1 MDQGGL
7 KRSGNRDDSLTFGE
21 TGERGGGETGDAAGS
36 LLPSAMHLP
45 RPRSQA
51 QPREAPNGKTPGQL
65 GPPSLH
71 PHHHALGEGSNTKEG
86 KTIRIQ
92 KPQQQTDIGLFNIEE
107 NLSFLEESLTDLDR
121 TSTSIIS
128 TSDTSVLGNLPLPD
142 LFPQHVKQEVDFS
155 LDKDLGTYGG
165 HMDHGLSDLDSSSS
179 RLIED
184 SEIWRDLELPG
195 SLPDISDFE
204 LDTEVAHLDNVL
216 HESGGGG
223 AIATMLKETKSFSGN
238 GGNCT
243 SVNGTEQQQQ
253 QQQQHNPLPHHHQQ
267 PQHLLLHQQ
276 HPPHHHQQQQPPPL
290 LSSVMI
296 KEEKD
301 ADDSFVHIRTPG
313 VVKQEKQDSAG
324 FCQSSCLRNNLS
336 SLHGGGAMSSSM
348 GVGPGYQYRA
358 NPPSAVG
365 LPDQKPFAMYSSL
378 HPVGDGWGRGNGYGE
393 SSGIQRGNDGLPSAS
408 SSSSSSSSS
417 LAAFAVGFASSSAR
431 TAENGSSA
439 VSGQAKPSGPTHK
452 ICLVCSDEA
461 SGCHYGVVT
470 CGSCKVF
477 FKRAVEGWRARQNT
491 DGQHNY
497 LCAGRND
504 CIIDKIRRKNC
515 PACRFRKCLQ
525 AGMNLEARKNKKLI
539 RMKVQQSSVASEPGG
554 SMALPVIP
562 KSMPQ
567 LVPTMLSLLKAIEP
581 EIIYSGYDST
591 LPDTSTR
598 LMTTLNRLGGQQ
610 VISAVKWAKSLPGFR
625 NLHLDD
631 QMTLL
636 QCSWLFLMS
645 FSLGWR
651 SYEQCNGSML
661 CFAPDLVINEE
672 RMKLPFMTDQC
683 EQMLK
688 ISNEF
693 VRLQVSYDEYLCMK
707 VLLLLSTVPKDGL
720 KSQAVFDEI
729 RMTYIKELGKAI
741 VKREENSSQNWQR
754 FYQLT
759 KLLDSMQEM
768 VEGLLQICFYTFV
781 NKSLSVEFPEMLAEI
796 ITNQIPKFKDGSV
809 KPLLFHQK

>member
-1 MDQGGL
+1 MDQGGP
-7 KRSGNRDDSLTFGE
+7 KHNGNQNDNLTF
-21 TGERGGGETGDAAGS
+21 AGIGPEVGRDTVGPS
-36 LLPSAMHLP
+36 DLLLQSAMHLP
-45 RPRSQA
+45 SPGSMNQSTV
-51 QPREAPNGKTPGQL
+51 APNGQGGTKDQGEL
-65 GPPSLH
+65 GGLFESD
-71 PHHHALGEGSNTKEG
+71 KEG
-86 KTIRIQ
+86 KMSRMHKQ
-92 KPQQQTDIGLFNIEE
+92 DQDIFMYGD
-107 NLSFLEESLTDLDR
+107 SLPLLNQSISDLDP
-121 TSTSIIS
+121 TSTSVIN
-128 TSDTSVLGNLPLPD
+128 TSEASILGNLPLPD
-142 LFPQHVKQEVDFS
+142 LFSQQIKQEGIFS
-155 LDKDLGTYGG
+155 LDKELGNFGG
-165 HMDHGLSDLDSSSS
+165 QTGAGACNLDSRSASLIDDADIWQDLD
-179 RLIED
+179 
-184 SEIWRDLELPG
+184 LPN
-195 SLPDISDFE
+195 SLPEISAFE
-204 LDTEVAHLDNVL
+204 LDSEVAHLDTIL
-216 HESGGGG
+216 QESGSGP
-223 AIATMLKETKSFSGN
+223 EKSLLGN
-238 GGNCT
+238 GANCIAL
-243 SVNGTEQQQQ
+243 NGTEQQQQ
-253 QQQQHNPLPHHHQQ
+253 QPPPHLVQ
-267 PQHLLLHQQ
+267 HQQ
-276 HPPHHHQQQQPPPL
+276 HQLQQPPAML
-290 LSSVMI
+290 TNVVI

-301 ADDSFVHIRTPG
+301 PDFIHIRTPG
-313 VVKQEKQDSAG
+313 VVKQEKQDGSSY
-324 FCQSSCLRNNLS
+324 CQSQCLQS
-336 SLHGGGAMSSSM
+336 GMSPLHGVGTMLSPLDVGA
-348 GVGPGYQYRA
+348 GTGYHYRA
-358 NPPSAVG
+358 NPGTAG
-365 LPDQKPFAMYSSL
+365 LQDQKPFSTYTNL
-378 HPVGDGWGRGNGYGE
+378 PGVGEGWIGGKRYGE
-393 SSGIQRGNDGLPSAS
+393 SSGIQGTSDGHPSAAALGNFPVSFTS
-408 SSSSSSSSS
+408 SS
-417 LAAFAVGFASSSAR
+417 VR
-431 TAENGSSA
+431 TGENNSTS
-439 VSGQAKPSGPTHK
+439 VTGQSKPGGQTHK

-539 RMKVQQSSVASEPGG
+539 KMKVQQPSRPSEPA
-554 SMALPVIP
+554 SNLPVPIIP
-562 KSMPQ
+562 RSMPQ
-567 LVPTMLSLLKAIEP
+567 LVPTMLSVLKAIEP

-591 LPDTSTR
+591 LPDTSSR
-598 LMTTLNRLGGQQ
+598 LMSTLNRLGGQQ

-651 SYEQCNGSML
+651 SYEQCNGRML

-672 RMKLPFMTDQC
+672 RMKLPLMGDQC

-688 ISNEF
+688 ICNEF

-707 VLLLLSTVPKDGL
+707 VLLLLSTVPKEGL
-720 KSQAVFDEI
+720 KCQAVFDEI

-741 VKREENSSQNWQR
+741 VKREENTSQNWQR

-781 NKSLSVEFPEMLAEI
+781 NKTLSVEFPEMLTEI

>member
-7 KRSGNRDDSLTFGE
+7 KRNGNRDDSLTFGE
-21 TGERGGGETGDAAGS
+21 TGAGVCRDTGDTAGS
-36 LLPSAMHLP
+36 LLQSAMHLP
-45 RPRSQA
+45 SPGSL
-51 QPREAPNGKTPGQL
+51 PTVSPNGRGGTKDQGQL
-65 GPPSLH
+65 GGLFESPQ
-71 PHHHALGEGSNTKEG
+71 HHVLCEGSDMKES
-86 KTIRIQ
+86 KLIRMQ
-92 KPQQQTDIGLFNIEE
+92 KPQQQQQDIGVFSMEGDLPLLNQNI
-107 NLSFLEESLTDLDR
+107 SDLDR
-121 TSTSIIS
+121 TSTSVIN
-128 TSDTSVLGNLPLPD
+128 TSDTSILGNLPLPD
-142 LFPQHVKQEVDFS
+142 LFSQHIKQEGNFP
-155 LDKDLGTYGG
+155 LDKDLGTYSG
-165 HMDHGLSDLDSSSS
+165 HTGAGPCDLDSS
-179 RLIED
+179 RLMED
-184 SEIWRDLELPG
+184 SEIWQDLDLPS
-195 SLPDISDFE
+195 SLPEISDFE
-204 LDTEVAHLDNVL
+204 LDSEVAHLDNIL
-216 HESGGGG
+216 HDSSVSGVPASGL
-223 AIATMLKETKSFSGN
+223 LKETKSLMGN
-238 GGNCT
+238 EGNCT
-243 SVNGTEQQQQ
+243 NVNGTDK
-253 QQQQHNPLPHHHQQ
+253 QHHPIHHHHHQQ
-267 PQHLLLHQQ
+267 HQQ
-276 HPPHHHQQQQPPPL
+276 HHLLQHQQQQLHHQHQQPPSL

-301 ADDSFVHIRTPG
+301 PDNNSFIHIRTPG
-313 VVKQEKQDSAG
+313 VVKQEKQESTG
-324 FCQSSCLRNNLS
+324 FCQSQCLQSSIS
-336 SLHGGGAMSSSM
+336 SLHGGGPMPSPMAI
-348 GVGPGYQYRA
+348 GAGAGYHYRA
-358 NPPSAVG
+358 NPPSTVG
-365 LPDQKPFAMYSSL
+365 LQDQKPFGMYL
-378 HPVGDGWGRGNGYGE
+378 NLPPVGESWVSRNRYGE
-393 SSGIQRGNDGLPSAS
+393 APGIQRGDDGLPSAAALASFSVNFSSASPRTGETS
-408 SSSSSSSSS
+408 SS
-417 LAAFAVGFASSSAR
+417 V
-431 TAENGSSA
+431 
-439 VSGQAKPSGPTHK
+439 VPGQSKPGGQTHK

-539 RMKVQQSSVASEPGG
+539 KMKVQRPPGSSEPINN
-554 SMALPVIP
+554 MPVPVIP
-562 KSMPQ
+562 RCMPQ
-567 LVPTMLSLLKAIEP
+567 LVPTMLSVLKAIEP

-591 LPDTSTR
+591 LPDTSSR

-651 SYEQCNGSML
+651 SYEQCNGTML
-661 CFAPDLVINEE
+661 CFAPDLVINKE

-688 ISNEF
+688 ICDEF
-693 VRLQVSYDEYLCMK
+693 VRLEVSYEEYLCMK

-741 VKREENSSQNWQR
+741 VKREENASQNWQR

-768 VEGLLQICFYTFV
+768 VDGLLQICFYTFV
-781 NKSLSVEFPEMLAEI
+781 NKTLSVEFPEMLAEI
-796 ITNQIPKFKDGSV
+796 ISNQIPKLKDGSV
-809 KPLLFHQK
+809 QPLLFHQK

>member
-1 MDQGGL
+1 MRYFDDKEMDQGGL
-7 KRSGNRDDSLTFGE
+7 KRNGNRDDSLTFGE
-21 TGERGGGETGDAAGS
+21 TGARAGRDTGDTAGS
-36 LLPSAMHLP
+36 LLQSAMHLP
-45 RPRSQA
+45 GPGSLP
-51 QPREAPNGKTPGQL
+51 QPTVAPNGRGGTKDQGEL
-65 GPPSLH
+65 GGLFESPQH
-71 PHHHALGEGSNTKEG
+71 PVLCEGSDVEEDK
-86 KTIRIQ
+86 ISRMQ
-92 KPQQQTDIGLFNIEE
+92 KKQQQQHQDNGIFNMED
-107 NLSFLEESLTDLDR
+107 SLLKQSISGVDR
-121 TSTSIIS
+121 TSTSVIS
-128 TSDTSVLGNLPLPD
+128 TSVSSVLGNLPLPD
-142 LFPQHVKQEVDFS
+142 LFAQHIKQEGNFS
-155 LDKDLGTYGG
+155 LDKDLRTYSAHASVGPC
-165 HMDHGLSDLDSSSS
+165 DLDGSSS

-184 SEIWRDLELPG
+184 TEIWQDLDLPS

-204 LDTEVAHLDNVL
+204 LDSEVAHLDNIL
-216 HESGGGG
+216 HDSRGDGGGPVSG
-223 AIATMLKETKSFSGN
+223 LLKETKSLVGN
-238 GGNCT
+238 GVSCT
-243 SVNGTEQQQQ
+243 SVNGTN
-253 QQQQHNPLPHHHQQ
+253 QQQHPV
-267 PQHLLLHQQ
+267 
-276 HPPHHHQQQQPPPL
+276 HHHQQQPHHLLQHQQHQLHRQQEPASL

-301 ADDSFVHIRTPG
+301 PDDSFIHIRTPG
-313 VVKQEKQDSAG
+313 VVKQEKQDSAD
-324 FCQSSCLRNNLS
+324 FCQSQCLQSSMS
-336 SLHGGGAMSSSM
+336 SLHGGSPMSSPM
-348 GVGPGYQYRA
+348 GVGAGPGYHYRA
-358 NPPSAVG
+358 NPSSTVG
-365 LPDQKPFAMYSSL
+365 LQDQKPFGMYSNL
-378 HPVGDGWGRGNGYGE
+378 PLVGESWAGGSRYGE
-393 SSGIQRGNDGLPSAS
+393 SPGIQRGDDGLPSAAALATFSVNFSRTGETS
-408 SSSSSSSSS
+408 SS
-417 LAAFAVGFASSSAR
+417 V
-431 TAENGSSA
+431 
-439 VSGQAKPSGPTHK
+439 VPGQSKPSGQTHK

-539 RMKVQQSSVASEPGG
+539 KMKVQRPPGSSEPI
-554 SMALPVIP
+554 SNMPVPVIP
-562 KSMPQ
+562 RCMPQ
-567 LVPTMLSLLKAIEP
+567 LVPTMLSVLKAIEP

-591 LPDTSTR
+591 LPDTSSR

-661 CFAPDLVINEE
+661 CFAPDLVINNE

-688 ISNEF
+688 ICNEF

-741 VKREENSSQNWQR
+741 VKREENTSQNWQR

-781 NKSLSVEFPEMLAEI
+781 NKTLSVEFPEMLAEI

>member
-1 MDQGGL
+1 MQPCAGDSVQDKEMDQGGL
-7 KRSGNRDDSLTFGE
+7 KRNGNRDDSLTFGE
-21 TGERGGGETGDAAGS
+21 TGAGESRDAGDTAGS
-36 LLPSAMHLP
+36 LHQSAAHPLGRGSLP
-45 RPRSQA
+45 
-51 QPREAPNGKTPGQL
+51 QPTVAPNGGCGTKDQGEL
-65 GPPSLH
+65 GGLFDSPQ
-71 PHHHALGEGSNTKEG
+71 HHVPCERSDIEEG
-86 KTIRIQ
+86 KIVKRLKQ
-92 KPQQQTDIGLFNIEE
+92 HQNMDGFNLKHSI
-107 NLSFLEESLTDLDR
+107 DDVDR
-121 TSTSIIS
+121 RPTSIIS
-128 TSDTSVLGNLPLPD
+128 TSISSILGNLPLPD
-142 LFPQHVKQEVDFS
+142 LFPQHIKQEATFS
-155 LDKDLGTYGG
+155 PDRDPETYSGHTGT
-165 HMDHGLSDLDSSSS
+165 GLCDLDGDSS
-179 RLIED
+179 RQIED
-184 SEIWRDLELPG
+184 IEIWQDLDLPN
-195 SLPDISDFE
+195 SLPEISDF
-204 LDTEVAHLDNVL
+204 DFDSEVAHLDNIL
-216 HESGGGG
+216 HDSRGGGG
-223 AIATMLKETKSFSGN
+223 GGGDGAVVSGLLKETKPLMGN

-243 SVNGTEQQQQ
+243 SVNGSDQQHHLLQQQQ
-253 QQQQHNPLPHHHQQ
+253 LPHQ
-267 PQHLLLHQQ
+267 PAS
-276 HPPHHHQQQQPPPL
+276 L

-301 ADDSFVHIRTPG
+301 PDDSFIHIRTPG
-313 VVKQEKQDSAG
+313 VVKQEKQDNTG
-324 FCQSSCLRNNLS
+324 FCQAQCLQKGMS
-336 SLHGGGAMSSSM
+336 SLHGGGPMSSSL
-348 GVGPGYQYRA
+348 GVGVGSSYHYRA
-358 NPPSAVG
+358 NSSSAVG
-365 LPDQKPFAMYSSL
+365 LQDQEPFGVYSNL
-378 HPVGDGWGRGNGYGE
+378 PLVGESWARGNRFGD
-393 SSGIQRGNDGLPSAS
+393 SSGLQRGDDGLPSA
-408 SSSSSSSSS
+408 
-417 LAAFAVGFASSSAR
+417 AALSTFSVSFSGSSAR
-431 TAENGSSA
+431 AGETLSSA
-439 VSGQAKPSGPTHK
+439 LAGQSKPSGQTHK

-477 FKRAVEGWRARQNT
+477 FKRAVEG
-491 DGQHNY
+491 QHNY

-515 PACRFRKCLQ
+515 PACRFRKCLK
-525 AGMNLEARKNKKLI
+525 AGMNLEARKNKKLTK
-539 RMKVQQSSVASEPGG
+539 MKVPTMPV
-554 SMALPVIP
+554 PVIP
-562 KSMPQ
+562 RPMPQ
-567 LVPTMLSLLKAIEP
+567 LVPTMLSVLKAIEP
-581 EIIYSGYDST
+581 EVIYSGYDST
-591 LPDTSTR
+591 LPDTSSR

-661 CFAPDLVINEE
+661 CFAPDLVINKE
-672 RMKLPFMTDQC
+672 RMKLPFMNDQC
-683 EQMLK
+683 EQMLT
-688 ISNEF
+688 ICNEF

-741 VKREENSSQNWQR
+741 VKREENASQNWQR

-781 NKSLSVEFPEMLAEI
+781 NKTLSVEFPEMLAEI

>member
-1 MDQGGL
+1 MDQSGL
-7 KRSGNRDDSLTFGE
+7 KRNGNQDSLTFGE
-21 TGERGGGETGDAAGS
+21 TGAALGGDTGDTADS
-36 LLPSAMHLP
+36 RLQSAMPLP
-45 RPRSQA
+45 GSGSVPQSTV
-51 QPREAPNGKTPGQL
+51 APNGQAGTKDQGEFGGLFESPQ
-65 GPPSLH
+65 
-71 PHHHALGEGSNTKEG
+71 HHALCEGSDMKEG
-86 KTIRIQ
+86 KIIGMQ
-92 KPQQQTDIGLFNIEE
+92 KLQPQQHQDISMFNTKS
-107 NLSFLEESLTDLDR
+107 NVTLLGQSVSDLNS
-121 TSTSIIS
+121 TSTSVIS
-128 TSDTSVLGNLPLPD
+128 TSEVSVLGNLPLPD
-142 LFPQHVKQEVDFS
+142 LFPQQIKQEGSFS
-155 LDKDLGTYGG
+155 MDKDLGTYGRQAG
-165 HMDHGLSDLDSSSS
+165 AGPCDLDGSSS

-184 SEIWRDLELPG
+184 AEIWQELDLPS
-195 SLPDISDFE
+195 SLPEITYFE
-204 LDTEVAHLDNVL
+204 FDSEMAHLDNIL
-216 HESGGGG
+216 QENSGAGGPDSG
-223 AIATMLKETKSFSGN
+223 LLKETKSLVGN

-243 SVNGTEQQQQ
+243 NVNGTDQQD
-253 QQQQHNPLPHHHQQ
+253 PI
-267 PQHLLLHQQ
+267 HL
-276 HPPHHHQQQQPPPL
+276 HHQQQPHHHLLQHQQLHPRQQSSL
-290 LSSVMI
+290 LSTVMI

-301 ADDSFVHIRTPG
+301 PDESYAHIHNPG
-313 VVKQEKQDSAG
+313 VVKQEKQDNSG
-324 FCQSSCLRNNLS
+324 FCQSQCLQS
-336 SLHGGGAMSSSM
+336 GMTSLHGSPMS
-348 GVGPGYQYRA
+348 
-358 NPPSAVG
+358 SAVG
-365 LPDQKPFAMYSSL
+365 VGAGPGFHFKASPSSTVGLQDQKPFGMFSNVPQMGESWA
-378 HPVGDGWGRGNGYGE
+378 RGNRYGK
-393 SSGIQRGNDGLPSAS
+393 SSGIQRADDGLSSATALAPFSVSFTS
-408 SSSSSSSSS
+408 SSPITGENSSSTGLSQS
-417 LAAFAVGFASSSAR
+417 
-431 TAENGSSA
+431 
-439 VSGQAKPSGPTHK
+439 KPSGQTHK

-477 FKRAVEGWRARQNT
+477 FKRAVEGWS
-491 DGQHNY
+491 DLSHNY

-539 RMKVQQSSVASEPGG
+539 KMKMPRSPGSSEPV
-554 SMALPVIP
+554 SNMPVPVIP
-562 KSMPQ
+562 RCMPQ
-567 LVPTMLSLLKAIEP
+567 LVPTMLSVLKAIEP
-581 EIIYSGYDST
+581 EIIYSGYDGT
-591 LPDTSTR
+591 LPDTSSR

-688 ISNEF
+688 ICNEF

-741 VKREENSSQNWQR
+741 VKREENASQNWQR

-768 VEGLLQICFYTFV
+768 VESLLQICFYTFV
-781 NKSLSVEFPEMLAEI
+781 NKTLSVEFPEMLAEI

>member
-7 KRSGNRDDSLTFGE
+7 KRNGNRDDSLTFGAIE
-21 TGERGGGETGDAAGS
+21 AEVNRDTGDTPGS
-36 LLPSAMHLP
+36 LLRSAMHLP
-45 RPRSQA
+45 GSGSLP
-51 QPREAPNGKTPGQL
+51 PPTMAPNGQGGTKDQGDL
-65 GPPSLH
+65 GGLFDSPQ
-71 PHHHALGEGSNTKEG
+71 HHVLCEDTNMKEG
-86 KTIRIQ
+86 KMIRMQ
-92 KPQQQTDIGLFNIEE
+92 KQQPQDICIFSMGD
-107 NLSFLEESLTDLDR
+107 SLPLLNQSISDLDR
-121 TSTSIIS
+121 TATAVIS
-128 TSDTSVLGNLPLPD
+128 TQDTSVPGNLPLPD
-142 LFPQHVKQEVDFS
+142 LFSQQIKQEGFFP
-155 LDKDLGTYGG
+155 LDNNLGTYSG
-165 HMDHGLSDLDSSSS
+165 HTGTGPSDLDGSNT

-184 SEIWRDLELPG
+184 PEIWREFDLPG
-195 SLPDISDFE
+195 SLPEISAFE
-204 LDTEVAHLDNVL
+204 LDSEVANLEDNIL
-216 HESGGGG
+216 HGTTRGGGL
-223 AIATMLKETKSFSGN
+223 LKESKSLMGN
-238 GGNCT
+238 GDNCT
-243 SVNGTEQQQQ
+243 SVNGTEQHHPIHHHQQ
-253 QQQQHNPLPHHHQQ
+253 QQQQHHHH
-267 PQHLLLHQQ
+267 LLQ
-276 HPPHHHQQQQPPPL
+276 HQQQQLHHPHQQPPTL
-290 LSSVMI
+290 LSSVII

-301 ADDSFVHIRTPG
+301 PDEPFIHIRTPG
-313 VVKQEKQDSAG
+313 VVKQEKQDG
-324 FCQSSCLRNNLS
+324 DDICQSQCLQGGMS
-336 SLHGGGAMSSSM
+336 SLHGGGSMSSPM
-348 GVGPGYQYRA
+348 GIGAGPGYHYRP
-358 NPPSAVG
+358 NPTSTVG
-365 LPDQKPFAMYSSL
+365 LQDQKPFGMFSNMPLLGES
-378 HPVGDGWGRGNGYGE
+378 WIRGKRFGE
-393 SSGIQRGNDGLPSAS
+393 SSGMQSSDDGLPSAS
-408 SSSSSSSSS
+408 TLSAFPVNFTSSSPRPGETS
-417 LAAFAVGFASSSAR
+417 
-431 TAENGSSA
+431 SSA
-439 VSGQAKPSGPTHK
+439 VSGQSKPSGQTHK

-525 AGMNLEARKNKKLI
+525 AGMNLEARKNKKLFKI
-539 RMKVQQSSVASEPGG
+539 KAQRASGSSEPIKN
-554 SMALPVIP
+554 MPVPVIP
-562 KSMPQ
+562 RCMPQ
-567 LVPTMLSLLKAIEP
+567 LVPTMLSVLKAIEP
-581 EIIYSGYDST
+581 EIIYSGYDGT
-591 LPDTSTR
+591 LPDTSSR

-651 SYEQCNGSML
+651 SYEQCNGNML
-661 CFAPDLVINEE
+661 CFAPDLVINKE
-672 RMKLPFMTDQC
+672 RMKLPFMNDQC

-688 ISNEF
+688 ICNEF
-693 VRLQVSYDEYLCMK
+693 VRLQVSYEEYLCMK

-741 VKREENSSQNWQR
+741 VKREENASQNWQR

-781 NKSLSVEFPEMLAEI
+781 NKTLSVEFPEMLAEI
-796 ITNQIPKFKDGSV
+796 ISNQIPKFKDGSV

>member
-7 KRSGNRDDSLTFGE
+7 KRNGNRDDSLTFGE
-21 TGERGGGETGDAAGS
+21 TGGGECRDTGDTAGS
-36 LLPSAMHLP
+36 LLQSATHP
-45 RPRSQA
+45 
-51 QPREAPNGKTPGQL
+51 PGQGSLPQPTVARNGGCGTKDQGEL
-65 GPPSLH
+65 GGLFDSPQ
-71 PHHHALGEGSNTKEG
+71 HHVLFEGSDMKEG
-86 KTIRIQ
+86 KIIRMPKQ
-92 KPQQQTDIGLFNIEE
+92 HQDIGGFNMEGD
-107 NLSFLEESLTDLDR
+107 LPLLKPDLDQR
-121 TSTSIIS
+121 A
-128 TSDTSVLGNLPLPD
+128 TSVISASVSSILGNLPLPD
-142 LFPQHVKQEVDFS
+142 LFPQHIKQEANLS
-155 LDKDLGTYGG
+155 PDKDDPETYSG
-165 HMDHGLSDLDSSSS
+165 HTGPCDLDGNSSRQMEDIEIWQDLDLPTSLPEISDFDLDS
-179 RLIED
+179 
-184 SEIWRDLELPG
+184 
-195 SLPDISDFE
+195 
-204 LDTEVAHLDNVL
+204 EVAHLDNIL
-216 HESGGGG
+216 HDSRGGGGGG
-223 AIATMLKETKSFSGN
+223 AVSGLLKETKPVMGN
-238 GGNCT
+238 GVNCT
-243 SVNGTEQQQQ
+243 SVNGSD
-253 QQQQHNPLPHHHQQ
+253 QQHQPIHHQH
-267 PQHLLLHQQ
+267 HLLQQ
-276 HPPHHHQQQQPPPL
+276 HQLHHQQQPATL

-301 ADDSFVHIRTPG
+301 PDDSFIHIRTPG

-324 FCQSSCLRNNLS
+324 FCQAPCLQSSMS
-336 SLHGGGAMSSSM
+336 SHHGGGTMPSSM
-348 GVGPGYQYRA
+348 SVGAGSSYHYRA
-358 NPPSAVG
+358 NPSSAVG
-365 LPDQKPFAMYSSL
+365 LQDQDLFGLYSNL
-378 HPVGDGWGRGNGYGE
+378 PLVGESWARGNRFGE
-393 SSGIQRGNDGLPSAS
+393 SSGLQRGDDGLPSAAALSSFSVGFS
-408 SSSSSSSSS
+408 SSSPR
-417 LAAFAVGFASSSAR
+417 AGETVG
-431 TAENGSSA
+431 SA
-439 VSGQAKPSGPTHK
+439 VPGQSKPSGQTHK

-515 PACRFRKCLQ
+515 PACRFRKCLK
-525 AGMNLEARKNKKLI
+525 AGMNLEARKNKKLTK
-539 RMKVQQSSVASEPGG
+539 MKVPTMPV
-554 SMALPVIP
+554 PVIP
-562 KSMPQ
+562 RPMPQ
-567 LVPTMLSLLKAIEP
+567 LVPTMLSVLKAIEP
-581 EIIYSGYDST
+581 EVIYSGYDST
-591 LPDTSTR
+591 LPDTSSR

-661 CFAPDLVINEE
+661 CFAPDLVINKE

-683 EQMLK
+683 EQMLT
-688 ISNEF
+688 ICNEF

-741 VKREENSSQNWQR
+741 VKREENASQNWQR

-781 NKSLSVEFPEMLAEI
+781 NKTLSVEFPEMLAEI
-796 ITNQIPKFKDGSV
+796 ITNQLPKFKDGSV

>member
-1 MDQGGL
+1 MTLPGECFILSLQDKEMDQGGL
-7 KRSGNRDDSLTFGE
+7 KRNGNRDDSLTFGE
-21 TGERGGGETGDAAGS
+21 TGAGVGRDTGDTAGS
-36 LLPSAMHLP
+36 LLQSATHLP
-45 RPRSQA
+45 GLRSLT
-51 QPREAPNGKTPGQL
+51 QPTVASNGPGGTKDQGEIEGL
-65 GPPSLH
+65 FESPQ
-71 PHHHALGEGSNTKEG
+71 HHVMCEGSDMKKG
-86 KTIRIQ
+86 KLMNMQ
-92 KPQQQTDIGLFNIEE
+92 KRHQDSDVFCMEE
-107 NLSFLEESLTDLDR
+107 NLPKR
-121 TSTSIIS
+121 STSDLNPMDSAVIS
-128 TSDTSVLGNLPLPD
+128 TSVSSILGNLPLPD
-142 LFPQHVKQEVDFS
+142 LFPQHIKQEGFS
-155 LDKDLGTYGG
+155 LDKDMETYGT
-165 HMDHGLSDLDSSSS
+165 HIRPCDLDGNSS
-179 RLIED
+179 RLMED
-184 SEIWRDLELPG
+184 TEIWQDLDLPN
-195 SLPDISDFE
+195 SLPEISGFE
-204 LDTEVAHLDNVL
+204 LDSEVAHLDNIL
-216 HESGGGG
+216 HDSRGDGGPVSDL
-223 AIATMLKETKSFSGN
+223 LKETKPAVVN
-238 GGNCT
+238 GVNCT
-243 SVNGTEQQQQ
+243 NVNSTD
-253 QQQQHNPLPHHHQQ
+253 QQQHPVHHPQQHLLQHQQHQLHHQQ
-267 PQHLLLHQQ
+267 EPAS
-276 HPPHHHQQQQPPPL
+276 L

-301 ADDSFVHIRTPG
+301 PDNSFIHIRTPG
-313 VVKQEKQDSAG
+313 VVKQEKQENGG
-324 FCQSSCLRNNLS
+324 FCQSQCLQSSMS

-348 GVGPGYQYRA
+348 SAGAEPNYHYRA
-358 NPPSAVG
+358 NPSSTVG
-365 LPDQKPFAMYSSL
+365 LQDQESFGMYSNL
-378 HPVGDGWGRGNGYGE
+378 PLVEETWARGNRFGE
-393 SSGIQRGNDGLPSAS
+393 LSGLHRGDNGLPSAAT
-408 SSSSSSSSS
+408 
-417 LAAFAVGFASSSAR
+417 LANFSVSFSGTSPRAGE
-431 TAENGSSA
+431 TGSSA
-439 VSGQAKPSGPTHK
+439 VLGQSKPGGQTHK

-539 RMKVQQSSVASEPGG
+539 KMKVQRPAGSSEPISNFPAPG
-554 SMALPVIP
+554 IP
-562 KSMPQ
+562 RPLPQ
-567 LVPTMLSLLKAIEP
+567 LVPTMLSVLKAIEP

-591 LPDTSTR
+591 LPDISSR

-661 CFAPDLVINEE
+661 CFAPDLVINNE

-688 ISNEF
+688 ICNEF

-741 VKREENSSQNWQR
+741 VKREENASQNWQR

-781 NKSLSVEFPEMLAEI
+781 NKTLSVEFPEMLAEI

>member
-1 MDQGGL
+1 MDQGGP
-7 KRSGNRDDSLTFGE
+7 KHNGNRNDNLTF
-21 TGERGGGETGDAAGS
+21 AGIRPEVGRDS
-36 LLPSAMHLP
+36 VSTSGLLLQPTMHLP
-45 RPRSQA
+45 SPGSVNQSTV
-51 QPREAPNGKTPGQL
+51 APNGQGGTKDQGEL
-65 GPPSLH
+65 GGLFESD
-71 PHHHALGEGSNTKEG
+71 KEG
-86 KTIRIQ
+86 KMSRMHKQ
-92 KPQQQTDIGLFNIEE
+92 EQDIFSYGDS
-107 NLSFLEESLTDLDR
+107 LSLLNQSTSDLDQ
-121 TSTSIIS
+121 TSTSVIN
-128 TSDTSVLGNLPLPD
+128 TSETSVLGNLPLPD
-142 LFPQHVKQEVDFS
+142 LFPQQIKQEGIFS
-155 LDKDLGTYGG
+155 LDKELGTYGG
-165 HMDHGLSDLDSSSS
+165 QAGVGSCSLDGSTSQLIDDADIWQDLD
-179 RLIED
+179 
-184 SEIWRDLELPG
+184 LPN
-195 SLPDISDFE
+195 SLPEISAFE
-204 LDTEVAHLDNVL
+204 LDSEVAHLDTIL
-216 HESGGGG
+216 QESSSGG
-223 AIATMLKETKSFSGN
+223 EKSLLGN
-238 GGNCT
+238 GANCIGL
-243 SVNGTEQQQQ
+243 NGTEQQQLV
-253 QQQQHNPLPHHHQQ
+253 QQHQL
-267 PQHLLLHQQ
+267 
-276 HPPHHHQQQQPPPL
+276 QQQQPPGM
-290 LSSVMI
+290 LSSVVI
-296 KEEKD
+296 KVEKD
-301 ADDSFVHIRTPG
+301 PDFIHIRTPG
-313 VVKQEKQDSAG
+313 VVKQEKQDGASY
-324 FCQSSCLRNNLS
+324 CQSQCLQSGMNP
-336 SLHGGGAMSSSM
+336 LHG
-348 GVGPGYQYRA
+348 VGTI
-358 NPPSAVG
+358 PSAMG
-365 LPDQKPFAMYSSL
+365 LATGTGYHYRGNPETAGLQDQKPFGTYSNL
-378 HPVGDGWGRGNGYGE
+378 PGVGESWISGKRYGE
-393 SSGIQRGNDGLPSAS
+393 ASGIQSTSDGLQSAAALGNFPVSFTS
-408 SSSSSSSSS
+408 SP
-417 LAAFAVGFASSSAR
+417 AR
-431 TAENGSSA
+431 TGENSSTA
-439 VSGQAKPSGPTHK
+439 VTGQSKPGGQAHK

-525 AGMNLEARKNKKLI
+525 AGMNLEARKNKKLNKI
-539 RMKVQQSSVASEPGG
+539 KVQTPTRPSEPA
-554 SMALPVIP
+554 SSLPMPIIP
-562 KSMPQ
+562 RSMPQ
-567 LVPTMLSLLKAIEP
+567 LVPTMLSVLKAIEP

-591 LPDTSTR
+591 LPDTSSR
-598 LMTTLNRLGGQQ
+598 LMSTLNRLGGQQ

-651 SYEQCNGSML
+651 SYEQCNGRML

-672 RMKLPFMTDQC
+672 RMKLPLMGDQC

-688 ISNEF
+688 ICNEF

-707 VLLLLSTVPKDGL
+707 VLLLLSTVPKEGL

-741 VKREENSSQNWQR
+741 VKREENTSQNWQR

-781 NKSLSVEFPEMLAEI
+781 NKTLSVEFPEMLTEI